1 MFSKLKKIIK
11 GAADAASSASFNAA
25 LNNYKSPSGGYMNY
39 AVFSVSV
46 INPKTGRSNKRKYE
60 CKTEAEA
67 RSLAAADGYHDII
80 SVTPIPFEPPTE
92 RQLAACREHHR
103 VIPPGACM
111 KDVSFLMS
119 KEIEEEGKP
128 NAELIRKADQL
139 GLKFSY
145 LAGAETLQEM
155 IDNKKQPASFLKTCR

>member
-1 MFSKLKKIIK
+1 MLSKLKKAIK
-11 GAADAASSASFNAA
+11 NTVDMAASVAFNSTI
-25 LNNYKSPSGGYMNY
+25 NNYKSPSGGYMNY
-39 AVFSVSV
+39 AIFAVTVT
-46 INPKTGRSNKRKYE
+46 NPQTGRQNKRKYE
-60 CKTEAEA
+60 CKTESEA
-67 RSLAAADGYHDII
+67 RSMAAADGYHDII

>member
-1 MFSKLKKIIK
+1 M
-11 GAADAASSASFNAA
+11 ADMATSAVLNSA

-39 AVFSVSV
+39 AVFSVVV
-46 INPKTGRSNKRKYE
+46 INPKTGRNNKHKYE

-67 RSLAAADGYHDII
+67 RAMAVADGFKDIV
-80 SVTPIPFEPPTE
+80 SVTPVPFKPPTKLQIE
-92 RQLAACREHHR
+92 ACREHHR
-103 VIPPGACM
+103 TIPPGACM

-119 KEIEEEGKP
+119 KEIENEGKSSI
-128 NAELIRKADQL
+128 ELIREADRL

-155 IDNKKQPASFLKTCR
+155 INNK